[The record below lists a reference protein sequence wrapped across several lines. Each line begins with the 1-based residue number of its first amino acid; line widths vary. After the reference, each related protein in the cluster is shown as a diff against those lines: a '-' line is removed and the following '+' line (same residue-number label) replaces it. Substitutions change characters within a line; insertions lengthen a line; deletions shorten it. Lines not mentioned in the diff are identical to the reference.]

1 MNHRS
6 LLLRGVRYPR
16 DDGCMTAGEYVSKNI
31 LRRFDH
37 DYFFNKDDVIQWIDD
52 EEDKA
57 NNRFRL

>member
-16 DDGCMTAGEYVSKNI
+16 DDGCMTAGEYVSKKKWCEKI
-31 LRRFDH
+31 RPRLVFFD
-37 DYFFNKDDVIQWIDD
+37 KDAVIQWIDD
-52 EEDKA
+52 KE